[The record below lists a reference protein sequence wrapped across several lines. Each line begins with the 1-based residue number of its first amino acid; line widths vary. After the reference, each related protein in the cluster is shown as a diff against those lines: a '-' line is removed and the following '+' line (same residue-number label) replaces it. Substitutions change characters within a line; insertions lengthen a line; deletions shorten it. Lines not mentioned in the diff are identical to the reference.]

1 MCIRDRLSAE
11 RYAHRATLEQIRE
24 NEFNLNIS
32 RYVDT
37 FKPEEDIDLATVQ
50 SEIAR
55 LEENL
60 LAARSLVQQQLR
72 ALGL

>member
-1 MCIRDRLSAE
+1 M
-11 RYAHRATLEQIRE
+11 
-24 NEFNLNIS
+24 
-32 RYVDT
+32 
-37 FKPEEDIDLATVQ
+37 PEEDIDLATVQ